1 MVWWGEGR
9 GEERD
14 QLYLGDVL
22 DTIELEGVPAA
33 ADGQGADPNNFAGHL
48 LDLAKSEGVSFA
60 ASVRGACQHVQ
71 HVFLTAHIATPTFCS
86 PAKTCKGRS
95 AVTSHQ
101 RNHARSPAR
110 MSTSKKSGPRALPP
124 GCNEGPYP
132 GSEATY
138 PIEDLSAEQL
148 AWLAVLSEHEQPAIG
163 LAVSDQLVEGE
174 ISELDHPWTFRG
186 AGLQQFGRAKQ
197 SSRPTTRERTEP
209 HRHAHTHGHTRG
221 VNFFN
226 ASSCSYARAYYRA
239 SRYHAAVRYYL

>member
-1 MVWWGEGR
+1 MCGVVGGGKGGR
-9 GEERD
+9 ERPALSRGCLGHD
-14 QLYLGDVL
+14 RARRCPGSCGWAGCRSEQLCRSPSRPG
-22 DTIELEGVPAA
+22 
-33 ADGQGADPNNFAGHL
+33 
-48 LDLAKSEGVSFA
+48 KSEGVSFA

-226 ASSCSYARAYYRA
+226 ASSCSYLYARA
-239 SRYHAAVRYYL
+239 